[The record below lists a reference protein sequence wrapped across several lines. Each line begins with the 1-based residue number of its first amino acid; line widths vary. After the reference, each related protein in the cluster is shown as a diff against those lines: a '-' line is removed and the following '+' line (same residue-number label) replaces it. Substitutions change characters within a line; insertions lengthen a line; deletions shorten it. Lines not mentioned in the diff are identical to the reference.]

1 MSRTFTALSIRNY
14 RWYLTGQVVTNVG
27 TWMQRVGQDWLVLDI
42 SHGNALTLGITT
54 ALQFIPFVVIAPLA
68 GVLADRVSRRLV
80 MVIAGLLAGTAALA
94 LGAAVMADSVSVGLI
109 YLLAFVLGVA
119 AALDNPAR
127 QALLGQLVP
136 TGNLANAV
144 ALNSATFNLSRIV
157 GPAAAGVTIALV
169 GIGPVFVINAA
180 SYLVA
185 LLAVAALRPKD
196 FHGPSPQGSAGA
208 SFAGGVR
215 YVRRRPDL
223 LIVLGLV
230 AVVATF
236 ACNYQITT
244 ALMANQEFK
253 VGVAAYGVM
262 GSVLACGSILG
273 SLLAARRHTVGL
285 RFVIWSGI
293 AVAVVTFA
301 AGLMPNYPLFLAFLP
316 LCGLLILTFTVSA
329 QSYLQLAAGDHV
341 RGRVMGLYTLVF
353 FGGNPVGAPLL
364 GLVARELGP
373 RWGLLGGG
381 ALATI
386 GVAVI
391 AGLAVARRRSRNESR
406 DATPPDQQVVRGESP
421 KPVDLTEQPRSKV
434 AVRVR

>member
-1 MSRTFTALSIRNY
+1 MSQTFTALSIRNY

-27 TWMQRVGQDWLVLDI
+27 TWMQRVGQDWLVLEI

-54 ALQFIPFVVIAPLA
+54 ALQFIPFLLVAPLA

-80 MVIAGLLAGTAALA
+80 MVVAGLLAGAAALT
-94 LGAAVMADSVSVGLI
+94 LGVAVMVASASVGLV
-109 YLLAFVLGVA
+109 YVLAFVLGIA

-136 TGNLANAV
+136 VSSLANAV

-157 GPAAAGVTIALV
+157 GPAVAGLTIALV
-169 GIGPVFVINAA
+169 GIGPVFVANAA

-185 LLAVAALRPKD
+185 LLAIAALRPLD
-196 FHGPSPQGSAGA
+196 FHGSSPQRSSGA
-208 SFAGGVR
+208 TFAGGLR
-215 YVRRRPDL
+215 YLRSRSDL

-244 ALMANQEFK
+244 ALMANQEFQ

-273 SLLAARRHTVGL
+273 SLLAARRAAVGL
-285 RFVIWSGI
+285 RFVVWAGM
-293 AVAVVTFA
+293 AVAVATFT
-301 AGLMPNYPLFLAFLP
+301 AGLMPSYGIFLAFLP
-316 LCGLLILTFTVSA
+316 ICGLLILTFTVSA
-329 QSYLQLAAGDHV
+329 QSYLQLAADEHV
-341 RGRVMGLYTLVF
+341 RGRVMGIYTLVF

-381 ALATI
+381 ALAAI
-386 GVAVI
+386 GVAAI
-391 AGLAVARRRSRNESR
+391 AGIAVARRRPRTH
-406 DATPPDQQVVRGESP
+406 TPGPAELVKRAEVAESP
-421 KPVDLTEQPRSKV
+421 TSQV